1 MWGPIG
7 AVRHAAVTDV
17 ASDAG
22 EAESGRRKRSSMTQ
36 TGNEEVWRAV
46 FAEGH
51 PKLKQFQRFHMRL
64 PSPPRCKMCFV
75 PFGGIGGVFM
85 RWRGKG
91 PSQRNPRFCN
101 ACDAFITAFPG
112 GAEVDLSILFVDVR
126 NSVGLAERL
135 GPTAFSSIMRDFY
148 TAATQPL
155 IDTDGFVI
163 EFIGDAV
170 AGIYPPGFCGPEHA
184 RKAIAGAER
193 LVRGKMP
200 SAPDGTELPIG
211 VGVHTG
217 TVFIGTVAG
226 AEGGYHDV
234 QPLGDNVNVAA
245 RLSGMAAPTQALI
258 SEATLVA
265 AGCNPAGLQT
275 RQLDLKGR
283 TAPITAYAIGRDS
296 APLAA

>member
-1 MWGPIG
+1 MMQ
-7 AVRHAAVTDV
+7 
-17 ASDAG
+17 
-22 EAESGRRKRSSMTQ
+22 K
-36 TGNEEVWRAV
+36 GNEEVWRAI

-51 PKLKQFQRFHMRL
+51 PKLKQFQRLHMRL

-75 PFGGIGGVFM
+75 PFGGLGGAFM

-101 ACDAFITAFPG
+101 ACDAFITAYPG
-112 GAEVDLSILFVDVR
+112 GAEVELSILFVDVR

-135 GPTAFSSIMRDFY
+135 GPTAFSNVMRDFY
-148 TAATQPL
+148 TVATQSL

-170 AGIYPPGFCGPEHA
+170 AGIYPPGFCGPEYAH
-184 RKAIAGAER
+184 KAIAGAEHLLR
-193 LVRGKMP
+193 DKMP
-200 SAPDGTELPIG
+200 STRDGTELLIG

-245 RLSGMAAPTQALI
+245 RLSGMAEPRQALI
-258 SEATLVA
+258 SEATLIA
-265 AGCNPAGLQT
+265 AGCNLVGLES
-275 RQLDLKGR
+275 RRLDLKGR
-283 TAPITAYAIGRDS
+283 ASPIAAYVIGRDS
-296 APLAA
+296 ATLAA

>member
-1 MWGPIG
+1 ME
-7 AVRHAAVTDV
+7 R
-17 ASDAG
+17 
-22 EAESGRRKRSSMTQ
+22 
-36 TGNEEVWRAV
+36 GNEEVWRAV

-51 PKLKQFQRFHMRL
+51 PKLKQFQRFHRLL

-75 PFGGIGGVFM
+75 PFGGIGGVVM

-91 PSQRNPRFCN
+91 PSQRNPHFCN

-112 GAEVDLSILFVDVR
+112 GAEVELSILFVDVR

-135 GPTAFSSIMRDFY
+135 GPTAFSSIMKKFY
-148 TAATQPL
+148 TAATQSL

-170 AGIYPPGFCGPEHA
+170 AGIYPPGFCGPDHA
-184 RKAIAGAER
+184 RKAIAAAEH
-193 LVRGKMP
+193 LLRGKMP
-200 SAPDGTELPIG
+200 TAPDGSELPIG

-234 QPLGDNVNVAA
+234 QPLGDNVNVTA
-245 RLSGMAAPTQALI
+245 RLSSMATPAHALV
-258 SEATLVA
+258 SEAALA
-265 AGCNPAGLQT
+265 AAACNPAGLQP
-275 RQLDLKGR
+275 LHLELKGR
-283 TAPITAYAIGRDS
+283 TAPITAYAISRDS
-296 APLAA
+296 TALAA

>member
-1 MWGPIG
+1 M
-7 AVRHAAVTDV
+7 
-17 ASDAG
+17 
-22 EAESGRRKRSSMTQ
+22 MQ

-75 PFGGIGGVFM
+75 PFGGIGGACM

-91 PSQRNPRFCN
+91 PSHRNPHFCN
-101 ACDAFITAFPG
+101 ACDAFINAFPG

-135 GPTAFSSIMRDFY
+135 GPTVFSSIMRDFFKV
-148 TAATQPL
+148 ATQQL
-155 IDTDGFVI
+155 FDTDGFVI

-170 AGIYPPGFCGPEHA
+170 AGIYPPGFCGPKHA
-184 RKAIAGAER
+184 RKAIAGAEH

-217 TVFIGTVAG
+217 TVFIGTVVG

-234 QPLGDNVNVAA
+234 QPFGDNVNVAA
-245 RLSGMAAPTQALI
+245 RLSSIAAPTQALI
-258 SEATLVA
+258 SDATFVA
-265 AGCNPAGLQT
+265 ADCNPAGLHM
-275 RQLDLKGR
+275 RKLDLKGR
-283 TAPITAYAIGRDS
+283 TTPITAYSIDRDS

>member
-1 MWGPIG
+1 L
-7 AVRHAAVTDV
+7 RHAALGCGAYGWRRSRADRNG
-17 ASDAG
+17 AKSKK
-22 EAESGRRKRSSMTQ
+22 SGKVMIQ
-36 TGNEEVWRAV
+36 AGNEAVWRAV

-51 PKLKQFQRFHMRL
+51 PKLIQFQRFHMWL
-64 PSPPRCKMCFV
+64 PSSPRCKMCYV
-75 PFGGIGGVFM
+75 PFGGIGGTLM

-112 GAEVDLSILFVDVR
+112 GAEVDLAVLFVDVR

-135 GPTAFSSIMRDFY
+135 GPTVFSGIMRDFY

-163 EFIGDAV
+163 EFIGDSV
-170 AGIYPPGFCGPEHA
+170 AAIYPPGFCGSKYA
-184 RKAIAGAER
+184 RKAIAAAER

-234 QPLGDNVNVAA
+234 QPLGDNVNIAA
-245 RLSGMAAPTQALI
+245 RLSGVAAPAQALI

-265 AGCNPAGLQT
+265 AGLEPATLQ
-275 RQLDLKGR
+275 RREFNLKGR
-283 TAPITAYAIGRDS
+283 STPISAYVIDRDS
-296 APLAA
+296 TPFAA